1 VLTIL
6 YKPLNNKI
14 PSEEQMKYVLDIFQE
29 NPNFIAEIQF
39 SPENLMKL
47 IEKHSNFAT
56 DIFFKISNSEYF
68 QE

>member
-1 VLTIL
+1 MA
-6 YKPLNNKI
+6 
-14 PSEEQMKYVLDIFQE
+14 SEEQMKYVLDIFNE

-47 IEKHSNFAT
+47 IERNTPFAT
-56 DIFFKISNSEYF
+56 EIFFKISNSEYF